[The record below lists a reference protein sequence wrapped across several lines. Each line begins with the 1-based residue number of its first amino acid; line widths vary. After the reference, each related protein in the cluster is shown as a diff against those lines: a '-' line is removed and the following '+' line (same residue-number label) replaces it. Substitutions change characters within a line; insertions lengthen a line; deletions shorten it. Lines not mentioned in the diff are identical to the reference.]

1 MSLKVLDLDSGWPEF
16 TVRFYHSITMRIG
29 ISYRTCRFLFNKI
42 FGYCRMGHHA
52 DVQKSITATL
62 ELIILS
68 SLSFGFPSLSVRLLT
83 ACDLI
88 FSMAALVHIFL
99 TDAACIIGSNLLVGR
114 MLRHCHEAFLKL
126 IFH

>member
-1 MSLKVLDLDSGWPEF
+1 
-16 TVRFYHSITMRIG
+16 MRIG
-29 ISYRTCRFLFNKI
+29 ITYRTAGFYSKRYSAN
-42 FGYCRMGHHA
+42 CRMGHHA
-52 DVQKSITATL
+52 DVQTSITATH

-68 SLSFGFPSLSVRLLT
+68 WLSFGFPSLSVRLLT